1 MRILSFLLSP
11 SLFLDLRNTDI
22 APSIALT
29 SLESSLKGLEYET
42 PVNPLLDAMA
52 IGAGG
57 ALEGVDVSV
66 GGLESVDDAQLT
78 SGPTSLIDGCLTL
91 GEQGSLK
98 CVLTNSGRLRWKAAN
113 TTFMNVYEMQDQMN
127 PNEVLKAVSA
137 MSLDQVVL
145 ANGGNEGGSDAV
157 DVLLGSS
164 MRGKVIMTVDDKFG
178 AEGVFTAMAQLR
190 TFNGVESTS
199 EGGILLGSS
208 SSDTGSYSSRSGI
221 AIGLDHGMWR
231 RAVEIRDSDGDDDDM
246 L

>member
-1 MRILSFLLSP
+1 M
-11 SLFLDLRNTDI
+11 
-22 APSIALT
+22 
-29 SLESSLKGLEYET
+29 
-42 PVNPLLDAMA
+42 
-52 IGAGG
+52 
-57 ALEGVDVSV
+57 

-78 SGPTSLIDGCLTL
+78 SGPSSLIDGCLTL

-164 MRGKVIMTVDDKFG
+164 MRGKVSKHAPRSAFICTNSS
-178 AEGVFTAMAQLR
+178 LR
-190 TFNGVESTS
+190 YSAVRALPSLTQF
-199 EGGILLGSS
+199 SS
-208 SSDTGSYSSRSGI
+208 SNYSNSSLSR
-221 AIGLDHGMWR
+221 R
-231 RAVEIRDSDGDDDDM
+231 RSS
-246 L
+246 

>member
-1 MRILSFLLSP
+1 M
-11 SLFLDLRNTDI
+11 
-22 APSIALT
+22 
-29 SLESSLKGLEYET
+29 
-42 PVNPLLDAMA
+42 
-52 IGAGG
+52 
-57 ALEGVDVSV
+57 

-98 CVLTNSGRLRWKAAN
+98 GVLTNSGRLRWKAAN

-157 DVLLGSS
+157 DILLGSS
-164 MRGKVIMTVDDKFG
+164 MRGKVSKTRSSQRFHLYKLV
-178 AEGVFTAMAQLR
+178 A
-190 TFNGVESTS
+190 S
-199 EGGILLGSS
+199 LLGC
-208 SSDTGSYSSRSGI
+208 SGTAFPYPI
-221 AIGLDHGMWR
+221 LQ
-231 RAVEIRDSDGDDDDM
+231 